1 MTYAS
6 ATEFPSVLSSE
17 HRQLR
22 HIEWLVGSFG
32 FFLVLLS
39 MTLSFMNTTS
49 KEVSGLI
56 SDQNDAASRLGSS
69 AHYYQA
75 SPPALP
81 IPPPGLE
88 HSLIE
93 FSRQNASLIYTAD
106 RLSIIKSI
114 WRFFVPESLLD
125 RIKQLHTTDDS
136 KNVIFDHL
144 TVNPEQTTVDQ
155 IAKEVFYQIRLY
167 QAIRDHAQD
176 LCGKWQGAIAAV
188 TTYMLPVFYALLG
201 AFLYMFRFWPESRG
215 ARYQSPDRASRFLM
229 AGIAGIA
236 IGALHDLFPN
246 EVMFSPLVIAF
257 VVGYSIEVLTS
268 RLDALIHELSKKPN
282 SCVTGSAQYPSDHAQ

>member
-6 ATEFPSVLSSE
+6 AAEFSSVFPSE

-22 HIEWLVGSFG
+22 HIEWTVGVFG
-32 FFLVLLS
+32 LFLVLLS

-69 AHYYQA
+69 MHYYQA
-75 SPPALP
+75 SRPTLP

-88 HSLIE
+88 HNLIE
-93 FSRQNASLIYTAD
+93 FSRRNATLIYTAD

-114 WRFFVPESLLD
+114 RRFFVPESLLD
-125 RIKQLHTTDDS
+125 RIKQLHPTDGSD
-136 KNVIFDHL
+136 NPFTYF
-144 TVNPEQTTVDQ
+144 TVNPERTTVEE
-155 IAKEVFYQIRLY
+155 IATEAFYQIRLY

-176 LCGKWQGAIAAV
+176 LCGKWQGTIAVV

-201 AFLYMFRFWPESRG
+201 AFLYMFRSWRESRG

-268 RLDALIHELSKKPN
+268 RLDALIHDLSKRPTT
-282 SCVTGSAQYPSDHAQ
+282 S

>member
-1 MTYAS
+1 
-6 ATEFPSVLSSE
+6 
-17 HRQLR
+17 
-22 HIEWLVGSFG
+22 
-32 FFLVLLS
+32 
-39 MTLSFMNTTS
+39 MNTTS

-69 AHYYQA
+69 VHYYQA
-75 SPPALP
+75 SRPTLP

-93 FSRQNASLIYTAD
+93 FSRRNASLIYTAD

-114 WRFFVPESLLD
+114 RRFFVPESLLD
-125 RIKQLHTTDDS
+125 RIKQLHPTDGSD
-136 KNVIFDHL
+136 IPFTYF
-144 TVNPEQTTVDQ
+144 TVNPEHTTVDQ
-155 IAKEVFYQIRLY
+155 IATEAFYQIRLY

-176 LCGKWQGAIAAV
+176 LCGKWQGTIAAV

-201 AFLYMFRFWPESRG
+201 AFLYMFRSWRESRG

-282 SCVTGSAQYPSDHAQ
+282 TA